1 MILVFTMW
9 LLKKYLP
16 VKNGESRR
24 TKALNKKILIVICL
38 LSTMHLAAQQQKCHY
53 IIFYKGNDIGKMD
66 LIQVKDGD
74 ELLIKITSSIKMRML
89 MSVKVNIAEEAF
101 YSKERLMHSSVFR
114 EVNGKQKANRQTHYA
129 NNSYRLSTEGKTSML
144 DEDLINYNVSKMYL
158 KEPVNITKVYSDNF
172 QQFLNIK
179 NIKVHTYRLEL
190 PDGNY
195 NVYHYKEGVCS
206 KIDVHSTFFT
216 IQMQLIN

>member
-16 VKNGESRR
+16 IKNRENRR
-24 TKALNKKILIVICL
+24 KKGLNKSVLIVICL
-38 LSTMHLAAQQQKCHY
+38 LSTMHLAAQQQKRYY
-53 IIFYKGNDIGKMD
+53 IISYKGNDIGRMN

-74 ELLIKITSSIKMRML
+74 ELSIKIMSNTKIRML
-89 MSVKVNIAEEAF
+89 KSVKVNVAEESF
-101 YSKERLMHSSVFR
+101 YKKDRLIRSSVFR
-114 EVNGKQKANRQTHYA
+114 EVNGKQKANRQTHYS
-129 NNSYRLSTEGKTSML
+129 NNIYKLSSEGKTSVL
-144 DEDLINYNVSKMYL
+144 NEEIINYNISKMYL
-158 KEPVNITKVYSDNF
+158 KEPINITKVYSDNF

-179 NIKVHTYRLEL
+179 NTTAHTYRIEL

-195 NVYHYKEGVCS
+195 NIYHYKDGICNN
-206 KIDVHSTFFT
+206 IDVHSTFFT